1 MFVAWRLHGTLPRSA
16 QAEGLCHRSA
26 TAFWDRERELDRA
39 GWGPILLQQP
49 AVAEAV
55 AEIIQAAEIE
65 RRICKMHCF
74 VVMPNHVHLLLTPQR
89 PLCEVTKWIKGA
101 SARRANQILN
111 RSGTPFW
118 QDESFDHWVR
128 SPAQFSKIERY
139 IAFNPVNAGLVNEP
153 AAWPYSTVGQHK
165 LKACD
170 TRSP

>member
-1 MFVAWRLHGTLPRSA
+1 
-16 QAEGLCHRSA
+16 
-26 TAFWDRERELDRA
+26 
-39 GWGPILLQQP
+39 
-49 AVAEAV
+49 
-55 AEIIQAAEIE
+55 
-65 RRICKMHCF
+65 
-74 VVMPNHVHLLLTPQR
+74 
-89 PLCEVTKWIKGA
+89 LCEVSKWIKGA

-128 SPAQFSKIERY
+128 SLAQFSKIERY
-139 IAFNPVNAGLVNEP
+139 IAFNPVKAGLVNEP